1 MLFEEKLFS
10 VCFSFK
16 GESTKLT
23 NLNNCKVS
31 TQHKRVNLT
40 RTTTWKSCVVESVGQ
55 DGENATLPL
64 SKYGE
69 GCRFASLCDNLAGT
83 NNDTRHVAWRNAA
96 RCKQTFFLSP
106 QRTRLLHPPPRS
118 PPPFSVI
125 SISTR
130 GRGSLSAPSHTQSRG
145 DVACN

>member
-1 MLFEEKLFS
+1 MLFEEKLLF

-23 NLNNCKVS
+23 NLNDCKVS
-31 TQHKRVNLT
+31 TQDKRVNVT

-83 NNDTRHVAWRNAA
+83 NSDTRHVAWRNAA
-96 RCKQTFFLSP
+96 RCKQTFGRDSSIL
-106 QRTRLLHPPPRS
+106 PPRS

-130 GRGSLSAPSHTQSRG
+130 GRGSLSAPSHTRSRG